1 MKRIVLVIFAAFLLT
16 TGHAQTVKEVRDSV
30 KAATKSGNL
39 KTMASTVKGAF
50 AAKSAEAEQLVDTWV
65 YVEPAVLSTSNRMLR
80 KMAGNAVAGKVEK
93 MIDDY
98 YERANVT
105 PENTY
110 YTFHSNG
117 TYSRSLA
124 GKTISGN
131 WMTAGEHVLLAVK
144 NVQVSAMTSHLEN
157 DTLMLVAD
165 LSKTLGE
172 LQKLGGFSD
181 TKTNN
186 TLLKLAKNIKGL
198 KIGFLL
204 ARRKQEQKGK
214 H

>member
-1 MKRIVLVIFAAFLLT
+1 MKRIVLLIFAGLLLT

-93 MIDDY
+93 MIRDN
-98 YERANVT
+98 YERANLNSQ
-105 PENTY
+105 NTF
-110 YTFHSNG
+110 YTFNSNG
-117 TYSRSLA
+117 TFSRSLA
-124 GKTISGN
+124 GKSVTGT
-131 WMTAGEHVLLAVK
+131 WMTSGEQVMLAVK
-144 NVQVSAMTSHLEN
+144 NVQISAMTSHLEK
-157 DTLMLVAD
+157 DTLILVAD

-172 LQKLGGFSD
+172 IQELGGYSD
-181 TKTNN
+181 TKTNK
-186 TLLKLAKNIKGL
+186 TLFKLAKNIKGL
-198 KIGFLL
+198 KIGFML
-204 ARRKQEQKGK
+204 ARRKR
-214 H
+214 

>member
-1 MKRIVLVIFAAFLLT
+1 
-16 TGHAQTVKEVRDSV
+16 
-30 KAATKSGNL
+30 
-39 KTMASTVKGAF
+39 
-50 AAKSAEAEQLVDTWV
+50 
-65 YVEPAVLSTSNRMLR
+65 
-80 KMAGNAVAGKVEK
+80 MAGNAVAGKLEK

-105 PENTY
+105 AENTH
-110 YTFHSNG
+110 YTFNSNG